1 MERHFEKIYMITIFT
16 PTYNRANT
24 IIRTYESLINQT
36 CKDFEWLIVD
46 DGSTDNTELLVQEWI
61 NNKSISIRY
70 VKQSNGGKYRAYNN
84 GLRLAKGEFFF
95 CVDSDDWLPTNAI
108 ELILSYAERLRGEDT
123 LAGIIALKLYKDE
136 TVIGLPYK
144 KHGISSSLY
153 DLELSG
159 EGGERS
165 IVFKTSIA
173 RMFPFPEETN
183 EKFLGESVI
192 YDRFHGKYEF
202 IVFNDALTI
211 CEYQIDGLSSD
222 PRAFMLHNPAGYKL
236 YFAQRIDIAPS
247 FYTRIGYVLRYH
259 AFRLLYRG
267 SAYDYKGKHKLLVN
281 TLYPL
286 GVFAKLFYTL
296 VK

>member
-1 MERHFEKIYMITIFT
+1 MITIFT

-24 IIRTYESLINQT
+24 ITRTYKSLVNQT

-46 DGSTDNTELLVQEWI
+46 DGSTDNTEVLVQEWI
-61 NNKSISIRY
+61 ENTEISIRY

-84 GLRLAKGEFFF
+84 GLQLAKGEFFF

-108 ELILSYAERLRGEDT
+108 EVILSYAEILRRDAT
-123 LAGIIALKLYKDE
+123 LAGIIALKLNKDE
-136 TVIGLPYK
+136 TVIGLPFK
-144 KHGISSSLY
+144 RHGISSSLY

-165 IVFKTSIA
+165 LVFKTPVA

-183 EKFLGESVI
+183 EKFLGESVV

-202 IVFNDALTI
+202 IVSNDVLTI
-211 CEYQIDGLSSD
+211 CEYQIDGLSNN
-222 PRAFMLHNPAGYKL
+222 PRAIMLHNPAGYKL
-236 YFAQRIDIAPS
+236 YFAQRIDITPS
-247 FYTRIGYVLRYH
+247 FFSRIGYVLRYH
-259 AFRLLYRG
+259 AFRLLYNG
-267 SAYDYKGKHKLLVN
+267 SAYKYTGKHKLLVN
-281 TLYPL
+281 VLSPF
-286 GVFAKLFYTL
+286 GVLAKLFYTR